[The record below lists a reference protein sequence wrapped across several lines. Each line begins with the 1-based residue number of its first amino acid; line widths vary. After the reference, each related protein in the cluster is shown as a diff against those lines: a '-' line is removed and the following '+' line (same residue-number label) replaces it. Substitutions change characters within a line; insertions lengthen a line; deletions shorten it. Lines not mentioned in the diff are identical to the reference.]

1 MNLKIFLKTLSPFR
15 RGKLIIVF
23 CGLPGVGKT
32 TVAKKLAPLI
42 DGIILS
48 SDKIRKEL
56 IPQPTYERYE
66 RELIYHVMMLL
77 AKYLHKAGKNCI
89 LDATFNK
96 EEFRNQVKKKTHCR
110 NDQFFIVECSC
121 PKDMAIS
128 RIKHRKGGYSDAN
141 VTTYL
146 RMKKIYES
154 VKAKHLRIDTSKDA
168 AINAKIIA
176 SKILNS

>member
-1 MNLKIFLKTLSPFR
+1 M
-15 RGKLIIVF
+15 IVIF

-32 TVAKKLAPLI
+32 TVAEKLAPLI
-42 DGIILS
+42 DAVILS

-77 AKYLHKAGKNCI
+77 AKYLHRAGKNCI

-96 EEFRNQVKKKTHCR
+96 EEFRNQVKKKTHCT
-110 NDQFFIVECSC
+110 NDQFFIVECFC
-121 PKDMAIS
+121 PDDIAIS

-154 VKAKHLRIDTSKDA
+154 VKSEHLRIDTLKDA
-168 AINAKIIA
+168 YINAKIIEKKIKKDLS
-176 SKILNS
+176 SKYPS

>member
-1 MNLKIFLKTLSPFR
+1 M
-15 RGKLIIVF
+15 IVIF

-56 IPQPTYERYE
+56 IPQPTYERSE
-66 RELIYHVMMLL
+66 RELIYHVMILL

-96 EEFRNQVKKKTHCR
+96 EEFRNQAKKKINC
-110 NDQFFIVECSC
+110 NDNQFFIVECFC
-121 PKDMAIS
+121 PEDMAIS

-141 VTTYL
+141 ITTYL
-146 RMKKIYES
+146 RMKKIYEP
-154 VKAKHLRIDTSKDA
+154 VKAKHLRIDTLKDA
-168 AINAKIIA
+168 AINAKIIEKRIK
-176 SKILNS
+176 KILNS

>member
-1 MNLKIFLKTLSPFR
+1 M
-15 RGKLIIVF
+15 IVIF

-42 DGIILS
+42 DAVILS

-66 RELIYHVMMLL
+66 RELIYHVMILV
-77 AKYLHKAGKNCI
+77 AKYLHEAGKNCI

-96 EEFRNQVKKKTHCR
+96 EEFRNQVKKKTHCN
-110 NDQFFIVECSC
+110 NDQFFIVECFCSE
-121 PKDMAIS
+121 DIAIS

-146 RMKKIYES
+146 RMKKIYEE
-154 VKAKHLRIDTSKDA
+154 VKAKHLRIDTLKDA
-168 AINAKIIA
+168 DMNAKIIA
-176 SKILNS
+176 SKISKTK

>member
-1 MNLKIFLKTLSPFR
+1 VI
-15 RGKLIIVF
+15 F

-42 DGIILS
+42 DAVILS

-56 IPQPTYERYE
+56 VPQPTYERYE
-66 RELIYHVMMLL
+66 RELIYHVMILL

-96 EEFRNQVKKKTHCR
+96 EEFRNQVKKKTECS
-110 NDQFFIVECSC
+110 NDLFFIVECFCSENI
-121 PKDMAIS
+121 AIS
-128 RIKHRKGGYSDAN
+128 RIKHRKGGYSDAD
-141 VTTYL
+141 VSTYL
-146 RMKKIYES
+146 KMKKIYEP

-168 AINAKIIA
+168 DINAKIIA
-176 SKILNS
+176 SYLYPNPNLNPR

>member
-1 MNLKIFLKTLSPFR
+1 M
-15 RGKLIIVF
+15 IVIF

-66 RELIYHVMMLL
+66 RELIYHVMILL
-77 AKYLHKAGKNCI
+77 AKYLHNAGKNCI

-96 EEFRNQVKKKTHCR
+96 EEFRNQAKKKINCSD
-110 NDQFFIVECSC
+110 NQYFIVECFC
-121 PKDMAIS
+121 PEDMAIS

-141 VTTYL
+141 ITTYL
-146 RMKKIYES
+146 RMKKIYEP

-168 AINAKIIA
+168 AINAKIIE
-176 SKILNS
+176 KRIKKNS